1 MGLCGGILFS
11 LLQRR
16 LLMMYFS
23 KKSSP
28 PKGRLL
34 CKIKLVSLVILLFT
48 KTGGL
53 LEELLAVADNN
64 TLIVLANFLA
74 KYIVELVV
82 VLEAYILNTLRH
94 IAGFNNLED

>member
-1 MGLCGGILFS
+1 MGLCGACCFLSPKYAF
-11 LLQRR
+11 LLCIF
-16 LLMMYFS
+16 L

-34 CKIKLVSLVILLFT
+34 CKIKLANLVILLFT